1 MKSKKVKS
9 KTSFILKF
17 IFTINI
23 IFLISIILSIIA
35 PYIPPDQ
42 FWPIAF
48 MGLSYPIFFLINI
61 FFLVFWLIFKKKYAI
76 WVILVLVLGTN
87 HFLKIVQSNKKVN
100 ESELQNA
107 TKVISFNVKNFD
119 IYNYKKNWQHNFTN
133 RNKILQLLE
142 EEQPNILCF
151 QEYIHD
157 KSGVFKTTDTL
168 KKILN
173 AKFKHIVYTTNS
185 KNINYF
191 GIATYSSYPIIDTGR
206 IEFKTISGNIGIFT
220 DIKINEDTVRVYNV
234 HFESIRLKSED
245 YIFAEKVKKDI
256 NNDSLALRKNSER
269 IMARLKRA
277 YVIRAPQVRLVAEH
291 MKKCPYPIIL
301 CSDFNDTPVSYAYHT
316 ISSLLK
322 DAFVESGNGIG
333 QTYAGVFPSF
343 RIDYIMYSK
352 EFYSSNFETIQDE
365 MSDHYPIK
373 CFLQLNKKEE

>member
-42 FWPIAF
+42 FWPSAF

-133 RNKILQLLE
+133 RNKIL
-142 EEQPNILCF
+142 
-151 QEYIHD
+151 
-157 KSGVFKTTDTL
+157 
-168 KKILN
+168 
-173 AKFKHIVYTTNS
+173 
-185 KNINYF
+185 
-191 GIATYSSYPIIDTGR
+191 
-206 IEFKTISGNIGIFT
+206 
-220 DIKINEDTVRVYNV
+220 
-234 HFESIRLKSED
+234 
-245 YIFAEKVKKDI
+245 
-256 NNDSLALRKNSER
+256 
-269 IMARLKRA
+269 
-277 YVIRAPQVRLVAEH
+277 
-291 MKKCPYPIIL
+291 
-301 CSDFNDTPVSYAYHT
+301 
-316 ISSLLK
+316 
-322 DAFVESGNGIG
+322 
-333 QTYAGVFPSF
+333 
-343 RIDYIMYSK
+343 
-352 EFYSSNFETIQDE
+352 
-365 MSDHYPIK
+365 
-373 CFLQLNKKEE
+373 